1 MHGNLSEI
9 GWVSL
14 GSSCQLVAGLATE
27 AANLIKHV
35 TLSQIQSVLSAP
47 ILQFLDA

>member
-1 MHGNLSEI
+1 MHRNPSGV
-9 GWVSL
+9 GCVSL

-47 ILQFLDA
+47 VVQLVDA